1 MTGVS
6 GPLVVLD
13 KVKSAR
19 YAEIVR
25 VELGDG
31 TARRGQVLEVDGE
44 RVVVQV
50 FEGTSGVD
58 ARNATLAFTGEVLKA
73 PVAEDVLGRIF
84 NGSGDLIDG
93 GNAKKADSSSSS
105 GSGSDSKSES
115 GSGKSSSSSSS
126 SASKKS
132 KSASEPKRVTRASAA
147 AAAAAAAETKG
158 APPKQNKPFQ
168 R

>member
-93 GNAKKADSSSSS
+93 GPRVMPEKLVDVQGSSINPSERADD
-105 GSGSDSKSES
+105 SDRDQRDRRHEQ
-115 GSGKSSSSSSS
+115 
-126 SASKKS
+126 
-132 KSASEPKRVTRASAA
+132 RRARAEDPAVLRRGAA
-147 AAAAAAAETKG
+147 A
-158 APPKQNKPFQ
+158 Q
-168 R
+168 

>member
-73 PVAEDVLGRIF
+73 PVAEDFLGRIF

-93 GNAKKADSSSSS
+93 GPRVMPEKLVDVQGSSINPSERADD
-105 GSGSDSKSES
+105 SDRDQRDRRHEQ
-115 GSGKSSSSSSS
+115 
-126 SASKKS
+126 
-132 KSASEPKRVTRASAA
+132 RRARAEDPAVLRRGAA
-147 AAAAAAAETKG
+147 A
-158 APPKQNKPFQ
+158 Q
-168 R
+168 

>member
-50 FEGTSGVD
+50 FEGTSGGD

-73 PVAEDVLGRIF
+73 PVAEDFLGRIF

-93 GNAKKADSSSSS
+93 GPRVMPVKLVDGVPVAIWKMGSPLAADSRRTSPPTATRCRPVTCRAPSSR
-105 GSGSDSKSES
+105 KC
-115 GSGKSSSSSSS
+115 
-126 SASKKS
+126 
-132 KSASEPKRVTRASAA
+132 
-147 AAAAAAAETKG
+147 
-158 APPKQNKPFQ
+158 APPVV
-168 R
+168 

>member
-73 PVAEDVLGRIF
+73 QVAEDFLGRIF

-93 GNAKKADSSSSS
+93 GPRVMPEKLVDVQGSSINPSERADD
-105 GSGSDSKSES
+105 SDRDQRYRRHEQ
-115 GSGKSSSSSSS
+115 
-126 SASKKS
+126 
-132 KSASEPKRVTRASAA
+132 RRARAEDPA
-147 AAAAAAAETKG
+147 VLRRGAAE
-158 APPKQNKPFQ
+158 

>member
-93 GNAKKADSSSSS
+93 GPRVMPEKLVDVQGSSINP
-105 GSGSDSKSES
+105 SERAHPERMIQT
-115 GSGKSSSSSSS
+115 GI
-126 SASKKS
+126 SAIDVMNSVARGQKI
-132 KSASEPKRVTRASAA
+132 PLFSAA
-147 AAAAAAAETKG
+147 G
-158 APPKQNKPFQ
+158 LPHN
-168 R
+168 

>member
-1 MTGVS
+1 VTGVS

-58 ARNATLAFTGEVLKA
+58 ARNARLARAGVEVA
-73 PVAEDVLGRIF
+73 ARETYD
-84 NGSGDLIDG
+84 GSGGRRGRRRVVEDG
-93 GNAKKADSSSSS
+93 D
-105 GSGSDSKSES
+105 DE
-115 GSGKSSSSSSS
+115 
-126 SASKKS
+126 
-132 KSASEPKRVTRASAA
+132 TRARTRYLLREGYTCS
-147 AAAAAAAETKG
+147 
-158 APPKQNKPFQ
+158 
-168 R
+168 